1 MTSYVNIAKLCDHVC
16 LFNLDVFFMLIVW
29 EHYFFKLKRN
39 MKPIRFDITVLESEA
54 KGSEDQ
60 ISLLVYFSNNLA
72 NGQHSG

>member
-1 MTSYVNIAKLCDHVC
+1 
-16 LFNLDVFFMLIVW
+16 
-29 EHYFFKLKRN
+29 

-60 ISLLVYFSNNLA
+60 ISLLVYFSNNPA